1 MSESA
6 ASLIERYIF
15 EAWSADLS
23 GADVVAYVCARTDF
37 DSAAVENVLNALIDR
52 MYD

>member
-6 ASLIERYIF
+6 ASTIERFIF
-15 EAWSADLS
+15 EAWSVDLS
-23 GADVVAYVCARTDF
+23 GADVIVYVCARTGF
-37 DSAAVENVLNALIDR
+37 DSAAVENVLNCLIDR